1 MENLSNLKMMK
12 RIKKNLQTMDCEDF
26 AELLAIYK
34 CTVGELP
41 EKIAEAKGLKDS
53 QIAAGKKKGEMDFQS
68 EKEISGMEE
77 TKMIEHFADLFLQEK
92 IRSDKVIE
100 GVLNDINM
108 ALDRI
113 GDELLKQ

>member
-12 RIKKNLQTMDCEDF
+12 QIKKNLLTMDCEDF
-26 AELLAIYK
+26 AELLAIYQ

-41 EKIAEAKGLKDS
+41 AKIAEAKGLKDS
-53 QIAAGKKKGEMDFQS
+53 QVEAGKNKGQMDFHHVQLCRLIYLQG
-68 EKEISGMEE
+68 KFFEE
-77 TKMIEHFADLFLQEK
+77 T
-92 IRSDKVIE
+92 IRSAKVIE
-100 GVLNDINM
+100 GVLKDINM